1 MAKPASA
8 RKNAAESKAGKN
20 HNGKAAKP
28 AAAEGKPPKA
38 APRND
43 AANKIVHLIAEEMA
57 VEEAEL
63 TPNASFKDDLHLDEI
78 DVAELLMQAEHAF
91 GVGPFS
97 EADWEKCATVE
108 DFVHLVSKRLEAKR
122 GRKAARG

>member
-1 MAKPASA
+1 MAKSVSP
-8 RKNAAESKAGKN
+8 RKTAADAKSGKN
-20 HNGKAAKP
+20 HNGKAAAPP
-28 AAAEGKPPKA
+28 AVKA
-38 APRND
+38 SKAPRRSD
-43 AANKIVHLIAEEMA
+43 LGDKIVHLIAEEMA

-97 EADWEKCATVE
+97 ESDWEKCATVE
-108 DFVHLVSKRLEAKR
+108 DFVQLVGKRVEAKR
-122 GRKAARG
+122 SRKGARG

>member
-1 MAKPASA
+1 MAKSASP
-8 RKNAAESKAGKN
+8 RKNAAEAKSGKN
-20 HNGKAAKP
+20 HNGKGSVAAAVPKPAKP
-28 AAAEGKPPKA
+28 A
-38 APRND
+38 PRSD
-43 AANKIVHLIAEEMA
+43 LGNKIVHLIAEEMA

-97 EADWEKCATVE
+97 ESDWEKCATVE
-108 DFVHLVSKRLEAKR
+108 DFIRMVSKRVEAKR
-122 GRKAARG
+122 SRKSARG

>member
-1 MAKPASA
+1 MAKSASP
-8 RKNAAESKAGKN
+8 RKNAAEAKSGKN
-20 HNGKAAKP
+20 QNGKANRATATPKAPKP
-28 AAAEGKPPKA
+28 AP
-38 APRND
+38 PRND
-43 AANKIVHLIAEEMA
+43 LADKIVHLIAEEMA

-97 EADWEKCATVE
+97 ESDWENCATVE
-108 DFVHLVSKRLEAKR
+108 DFVRLVSKRVEAKR
-122 GRKAARG
+122 GRKSAR

>member
-1 MAKPASA
+1 MAKLASP
-8 RKNAAESKAGKN
+8 RKSAPESKPAKN
-20 HNGKAAKP
+20 QNGKAAKP
-28 AAAEGKPPKA
+28 AVAGAKAQKPS
-38 APRND
+38 PRND
-43 AANKIVHLIAEEMA
+43 VGDKIVHLIAEEMA

-97 EADWEKCATVE
+97 ESDWEKCATVE
-108 DFVHLVSKRLEAKR
+108 DFVHLVSKRIEAKR